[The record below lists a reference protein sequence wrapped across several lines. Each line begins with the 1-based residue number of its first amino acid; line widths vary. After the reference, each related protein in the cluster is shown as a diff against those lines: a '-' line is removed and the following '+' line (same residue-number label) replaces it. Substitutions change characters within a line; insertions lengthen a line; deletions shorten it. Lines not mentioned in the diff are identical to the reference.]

1 MAVRFLEFVLFLA
14 LISSL
19 VWIGYLVTHPE
30 SQPSRWIR
38 RFAGGVWG
46 WTLGL
51 VVCWYRSWVSVQA
64 LRRLLNAL
72 RHLPA
77 PVRGDF
83 GGPEMTEVKKA
94 VRQWCNAAPWA
105 ALGFVVKTWV
115 LAWAVVNAGMFVH
128 FARELW
134 ERAQNPE
141 GRAPSRWVQDQ
152 IDEEYPGQT
161 PIDPVGTLLRWMPG
175 AGKWLADTVEDV
187 WTIAVHPGERP
198 TATATVAVALL
209 LVVRLAITVFSAVPL
224 FTRLSDNQK
233 TRSTQGPQP
242 QQTLMQPAQEV
253 QRWRPL
259 VVVLAATGSVGH
271 AYRQWERHETLQAP
285 RVSLKN
291 VERVVWSAWRTRHGR
306 VRHERRRELRAHA
319 ARVVGAIRAAEARQ
333 DTDADTGAA
342 FEAMARMLLTIAE
355 RYAEGR
361 TGCLLD
367 AEDMAGAEE
376 AMNREWVRLVV
387 LGVLVV
393 GAIAGGAALDLPGEA
408 TASLAGFTALAA
420 SGALYGTRMPITDVI
435 DVMRGQSRK

>member
-1 MAVRFLEFVLFLA
+1 MLLLA
-14 LISSL
+14 LLSSP
-19 VWIGYLVTHPE
+19 VWIGYLVMHPE
-30 SQPSRWIR
+30 SRPSRWIR
-38 RFAGGVWG
+38 RFAGWAWG

-64 LRRLLNAL
+64 LRRLLHAL

-105 ALGFVVKTWV
+105 ALGFVVKAWV
-115 LAWAVVNAGMFVH
+115 LAWAVVNAGIFVH

-141 GRAPSRWVQDQ
+141 LGGGPSRWAQDQ
-152 IDEEYPGQT
+152 MDEAYPGQ
-161 PIDPVGTLLRWMPG
+161 IALDPLGALLRWVSG
-175 AGKWLADTVEDV
+175 AGEWLADTGKEV
-187 WTIAVHPGERP
+187 WTIAVHPGDRP

-209 LVVRLAITVFSAVPL
+209 LVVRLAAMVFSAVPV
-224 FTRLSDNQK
+224 FIRLSDAQK
-233 TRSTQGPQP
+233 TRSTQGPQS
-242 QQTLMQPAQEV
+242 QPTFTQPVKEV

-259 VVVLAATGSVGH
+259 VVVLAATGTVGQ
-271 AYRQWERHETLQAP
+271 AYRQWARHETLQAP
-285 RVSLKN
+285 RVSLKS

-319 ARVVGAIRAAEARQ
+319 ARVVGAVRAAEARQ

-393 GAIAGGAALDLPGEA
+393 GAVAGGAALDLPGEA
-408 TASLAGFTALAA
+408 IASLAGFAALVA